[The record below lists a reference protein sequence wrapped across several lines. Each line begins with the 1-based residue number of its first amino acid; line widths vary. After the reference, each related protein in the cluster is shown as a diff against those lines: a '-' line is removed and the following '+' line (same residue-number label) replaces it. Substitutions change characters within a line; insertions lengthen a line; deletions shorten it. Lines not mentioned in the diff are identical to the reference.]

1 MVISKESNESKF
13 VVSIPIVEFL
23 LTDISSAIEIFNE
36 ELKWDTL
43 MYFGNVRIVFDLDYD
58 PQDTDF
64 YHSKECQWYLKLVK
78 ELPEFLYFLDKDQLK
93 EVGQAFEIYKPFD
106 SDIKKYF
113 LESIADLHYYYS
125 APVDLVIEVS
135 KANPLSVI

>member
-1 MVISKESNESKF
+1 MVISKESIESKF

-23 LTDISSAIEIFNE
+23 LTDISSAIETFNE

-43 MYFGNVRIVFDLDYD
+43 LYFGNVRIVFELDYGPYD
-58 PQDTDF
+58 KDF
-64 YHSKECQWYLKLVK
+64 YRSTKCKWYLKLLK

-93 EVGQAFEIYKPFD
+93 EVGQDFEIHKPFD
-106 SDIKKYF
+106 AKVKNYF
-113 LESIADLHYYYS
+113 LESIADLHYYYA